1 MEREMGELSKIEVE
15 AEDRLTEKQKLEIR
29 EQKARLDREFGD
41 MLGKIADRR
50 EKLKVHEDK
59 LQHID
64 RKRIKKEEQLHDL
77 ERKLV
82 VLLEEQQNQLHQIKL
97 KQEEIGT
104 QLLTGDGGTLP
115 VNKNTGIT
123 RTANGQI
130 VPLNR
135 GSGGGGGGGGGWQGP
150 SPEQKQ
156 EAANLMQSTEALMKF
171 GFMSMSLTMFSS
183 LNMIK
188 AMKSVN
194 AMDTVLAGA
203 KNNTNTLTQ
212 PNLFKPPPKAG
223 EIPGDEQLTVSAWS
237 VEDVG
242 KWLTAL
248 SLGQY
253 RECFADSA
261 VDGAF
266 LYNLDESDLHNTM
279 GIEHKLH
286 RKKILTSIAKLQQA
300 EALQEEKKRQHLA
313 SLGITNPN
321 ALPRQ
326 LRADITPTGALAT
339 AAAAGPSTTTPSTAA
354 PSSDAPVDLITLDP
368 DELFSWARH
377 GKFGKISQT
386 FGVFPRIRFDRNNV
400 RRPFLED
407 FGTQYSEEYMLTRN
421 VNMVD
426 GAGNT
431 LFVVACQ
438 NGHQKMPQLLLEV
451 GANPNHQNN
460 LGNTALH
467 YAMTYGFYEL
477 GSWLVDAEIGAGADD
492 TLLNVHG
499 LGVYDGLEP
508 S

>member
-1 MEREMGELSKIEVE
+1 MEQLLYEVRQFEAGVEEMEREMGELSKIEVE
-15 AEDRLTEKQKLEIR
+15 AEDRLNEKQKLEIR

-82 VLLEEQQNQLHQIKL
+82 VLLEEQQSQLQNIKL
-97 KQEEIGT
+97 RQDEIGT
-104 QLLTGDGGTLP
+104 HLLDGNGGTMP
-115 VNKNTGIT
+115 VTKHTSIT
-123 RTANGQI
+123 RTADGKILPVNQG
-130 VPLNR
+130 R
-135 GSGGGGGGGGGWQGP
+135 GGGGGGWEGP

-203 KNNTNTLTQ
+203 KNNANTLTQ

-223 EIPGDEQLTVSAWS
+223 QMPGDEQLTVSAWS

-261 VDGAF
+261 VDGSF
-266 LYNLDESDLHNTM
+266 LYDLDESDLHNTM

-286 RKKILTSIAKLQQA
+286 RKKILTSIAKLQQE

-313 SLGITNPN
+313 ALGISNPN

-326 LRADITPTGALAT
+326 LRADRTPTGALAT
-339 AAAAGPSTTTPSTAA
+339 RAAAAAPGPSPVASSGGPAPSTVA
-354 PSSDAPVDLITLDP
+354 PD
-368 DELFSWARH
+368 
-377 GKFGKISQT
+377 
-386 FGVFPRIRFDRNNV
+386 
-400 RRPFLED
+400 
-407 FGTQYSEEYMLTRN
+407 
-421 VNMVD
+421 
-426 GAGNT
+426 
-431 LFVVACQ
+431 
-438 NGHQKMPQLLLEV
+438 
-451 GANPNHQNN
+451 
-460 LGNTALH
+460 
-467 YAMTYGFYEL
+467 
-477 GSWLVDAEIGAGADD
+477 
-492 TLLNVHG
+492 
-499 LGVYDGLEP
+499 
-508 S
+508 